1 MEKVS
6 ESDGRLPAVLEQILS
21 ERVDRRTLANGLT
34 VILKEDPSNQL
45 SSVQLWVKTGSL
57 HEGSMLGSGVSHFLE
72 HMLFKG
78 TEKRLGN
85 EISRQVQAAGGG
97 INAYTTFDRTVYFI
111 NGLSEQ
117 TALAVELL
125 ADAAFNSLLPE
136 EEAVKE
142 RDVILREIDMG
153 LDDPDRQVSRALFE
167 TAFREHPYR
176 LPVIG
181 HRELFENLS
190 HSQLLSYY
198 RDRYVPEN
206 MTLVVVGDIESSTL
220 LEVIEKHFGASQR
233 GGESQ
238 PYVPPEPKQLAMR
251 EDHLFG
257 DVQICRAGLGFKIP
271 GLEHRDAPGLDLLA
285 SVLGVGHSSIL
296 WRSLRDEKKLVHQ
309 IDATCWN
316 PGNGGLFWISY
327 ICDEGKRAV
336 AQEAILEEIQKL
348 IRHGVDEKRL
358 QKAIRQA
365 LIGEINT
372 RKTMSDQAS
381 RLGLAE
387 VVVGDLA
394 YPRQYYGKLYKVG
407 SADLP
412 NLARDYLKTEG
423 LTAVSLNPM
432 PANRPAQSVT
442 KASPGI
448 PDFEMQVLPN
458 GARLL
463 VQRDARHPKINLRMA
478 ALGGPLYESD
488 QLRGITGLLATLLAR
503 DTVTRNASQVAELI
517 ESNRWKLQ

>member
-6 ESDGRLPAVLEQILS
+6 ESDGRLPAVLEQLLA

-34 VILKEDPSNQL
+34 VILKEDASNRL

-78 TEKRLGN
+78 TDKRPGN

-153 LDDPDRQVSRALFE
+153 LDDPDHQVSRALFE

-206 MTLVVVGDIESSTL
+206 MTLVVVGDIENSSL
-220 LEVIEKHFGASQR
+220 IDVIEKHFGAVQR
-233 GGESQ
+233 GGGSQ
-238 PYVPPEPKQLAMR
+238 PFVQPEPKQLAPR
-251 EDHLFG
+251 
-257 DVQICRAGLGFKIP
+257 GL
-271 GLEHRDAPGLDLLA
+271 
-285 SVLGVGHSSIL
+285 SS
-296 WRSLRDEKKLVHQ
+296 W
-309 IDATCWN
+309 
-316 PGNGGLFWISY
+316 
-327 ICDEGKRAV
+327 
-336 AQEAILEEIQKL
+336 
-348 IRHGVDEKRL
+348 
-358 QKAIRQA
+358 
-365 LIGEINT
+365 
-372 RKTMSDQAS
+372 
-381 RLGLAE
+381 
-387 VVVGDLA
+387 
-394 YPRQYYGKLYKVG
+394 
-407 SADLP
+407 
-412 NLARDYLKTEG
+412 
-423 LTAVSLNPM
+423 
-432 PANRPAQSVT
+432 
-442 KASPGI
+442 
-448 PDFEMQVLPN
+448 
-458 GARLL
+458 
-463 VQRDARHPKINLRMA
+463 
-478 ALGGPLYESD
+478 
-488 QLRGITGLLATLLAR
+488 
-503 DTVTRNASQVAELI
+503 
-517 ESNRWKLQ
+517 